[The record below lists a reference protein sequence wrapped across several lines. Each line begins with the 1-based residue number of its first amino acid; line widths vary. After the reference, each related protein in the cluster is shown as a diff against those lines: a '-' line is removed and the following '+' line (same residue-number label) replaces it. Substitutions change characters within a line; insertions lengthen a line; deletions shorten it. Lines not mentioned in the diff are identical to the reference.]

1 MESGLL
7 LLGKWITIPIAG
19 LVGFLTFIVKG
30 MYTKQTNTYTKAETE
45 QLIDM
50 KIKPVETCIQHNT
63 QAIEKLETTNE
74 KTNETINKLVNVLQ
88 ALQVKTAKVETKL
101 ETKE

>member
-7 LLGKWITIPIAG
+7 LLGKWITIPIAA

-45 QLIDM
+45 QLIDL
-50 KIKPVETCIQHNT
+50 KIKPVSTCIDHNT
-63 QAIEKLETTNE
+63 KVIEKLESTTD
-74 KTNETINKLVNVLQ
+74 KLMEVLQ
-88 ALQVKTAKVETKL
+88 RLEVDHAKVQTKVDSQD
-101 ETKE
+101 